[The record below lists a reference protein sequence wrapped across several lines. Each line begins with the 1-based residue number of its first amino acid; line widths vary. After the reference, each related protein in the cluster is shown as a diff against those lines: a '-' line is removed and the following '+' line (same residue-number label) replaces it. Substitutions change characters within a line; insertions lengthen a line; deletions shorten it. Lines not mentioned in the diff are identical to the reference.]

1 VEKDDDEGEEEPR
14 LVLDWSLLAILST
27 DAAAAVVV
35 TDRMVALCTH
45 SGVLPPFLNCYHR

>member
-1 VEKDDDEGEEEPR
+1 VSKDDDEGEEEPR
-14 LVLDWSLLAILST
+14 LKYQRLGWSLLAILST

-45 SGVLPPFLNCYHR
+45 SGVMYFLHS